1 MLQLSDVGV
10 TPSYKSKKPDTLYVS
25 SLLTDSMAMERE
37 RACLLHLDLPT
48 SNWCDYCSAFQGTVS
63 TCDIK
68 FQGQSSRALD
78 NTLLCLINVK
88 HMLSILAQQYL
99 VHWLQNLV
107 FFCPYE

>member
-1 MLQLSDVGV
+1 
-10 TPSYKSKKPDTLYVS
+10 
-25 SLLTDSMAMERE
+25 MAMERE

-63 TCDIK
+63 ACDIK